1 MPARQAVDIGGQAIK
16 RHDKSLIKEKRN
28 MSITKESELIGMK
41 KASEAVAYTLKEMRN
56 FAQPG
61 MTTKELDNFGGQ
73 IFNDLGANSAPYLTY
88 GFPGWTCISIN
99 NEFCHGIPS
108 DKKTLYEGD
117 LINID
122 VSAELN
128 GFWSDN
134 GGSFVLGTDI
144 NQHQKLIEASKQ
156 ILHKAIY
163 NIKAGI
169 RISDIGFLIETE
181 AKKRGYRVIKNL
193 TGHGI
198 GRSLHEEPGEIAN
211 FRDRFNPTRFKKNS
225 VVAIETFI
233 STDSAYAETLQD
245 GWTMVGNRGGFIAQ
259 HEHTIVVTEGKPIV
273 LTEMNEIWN

>member
-1 MPARQAVDIGGQAIK
+1 
-16 RHDKSLIKEKRN
+16 

-41 KASEAVAYTLKEMRN
+41 RASEAVAYTLKEMRN

-61 MTTKELDNFGGQ
+61 MTTKELDNYGGQ
-73 IFNDLGANSAPYLTY
+73 ILSDLGAKSAPYLTY

-108 DKKTLYEGD
+108 DRKTFYEGD

-122 VSAELN
+122 VSAELD

-156 ILHKAIY
+156 ILYKAIH
-163 NIKAGI
+163 NIKGGI

-198 GRSLHEEPGEIAN
+198 GRSLHEEPGE
-211 FRDRFNPTRFKKNS
+211 RLPHMQKLCR
-225 VVAIETFI
+225 
-233 STDSAYAETLQD
+233 
-245 GWTMVGNRGGFIAQ
+245 MVGQWLEIRA
-259 HEHTIVVTEGKPIV
+259 V
-273 LTEMNEIWN
+273 L